1 MIIINNIFM
10 DNEMTSY
17 AKKTCYECGIRL
29 PQPQMQKVKIGKV
42 RRKWLC
48 DDCYDQQYPQ
58 LTEAQEQRLVIFSLI
73 VLLFLVFGLPY
84 LIFGVKPGEVLDFF
98 AKIYAFFIN

>member
-1 MIIINNIFM
+1 MS
-10 DNEMTSY
+10 SY
-17 AKKTCYECGIRL
+17 AKKTCYQCGIRL
-29 PQPQMQKVKIGKV
+29 PQPQMEHVKIGRV

-48 DDCYDQQYPQ
+48 GECYDQQYPQ
-58 LTEAQEQRLVIFSLI
+58 LTEAQERIVMIFYTI

-84 LIFGVKPGEVLDFF
+84 LIFGVTPGEVLDFF